1 MLAGG
6 AKRLVNRHLSVLVRG
21 IYGVVPADGRA
32 DNGID
37 LFRRIP
43 AVVIGRVRG
52 REGQNA
58 VRIRDLGDLHIEHPV
73 VEQNGVAVRKRIVV
87 DADAG
92 AFAVDAVIPAVP
104 AAEHAGRYAVHLGYV
119 RIQPDDFHALDGG
132 KRVAGGGAFGDG
144 NLGVVNVL
152 AQSHDADGNR
162 PVVGSRDGRRQHRQR
177 QQQGGEANNHFFHLL
192 IFPFVNRSITAFRT
206 VSAANS
212 DFPRSRRGKRRN
224 DTNIE

>member
-52 REGQNA
+52 GEGQNA

-73 VEQNGVAVRKRIVV
+73 VEQNGVAVRQ
-87 DADAG
+87 A
-92 AFAVDAVIPAVP
+92 
-104 AAEHAGRYAVHLGYV
+104 H
-119 RIQPDDFHALDGG
+119 
-132 KRVAGGGAFGDG
+132 
-144 NLGVVNVL
+144 
-152 AQSHDADGNR
+152 
-162 PVVGSRDGRRQHRQR
+162 SR
-177 QQQGGEANNHFFHLL
+177 
-192 IFPFVNRSITAFRT
+192 
-206 VSAANS
+206 
-212 DFPRSRRGKRRN
+212 
-224 DTNIE
+224 